1 MPQFMVKENL
11 QINQTTKIVDDDAH
25 HVIDVLRLKVNDW
38 IQLSDGKGNRF
49 KGIIQQIDKKHV
61 NVLIKQ
67 ALKRILPSNITLAQ
81 AVIKHD
87 KIEDIIKK
95 SVELGITKIAP
106 FLSSRTIPK
115 YSGNSTIKKVD
126 RWQKIAQEA
135 AKQCGQSFT
144 PEIKNI
150 STLKEILNN
159 SSTYTHKLIFFEG
172 ENKASISSY
181 FQQNPFH
188 NENTIIVIGPEG
200 GFSKEEIDLGQKNGF
215 TTLSLGPLILRVD
228 TAAISAITL
237 TQYHVGYFTSS

>member
-87 KIEDIIKK
+87 KI
-95 SVELGITKIAP
+95 G
-106 FLSSRTIPK
+106 
-115 YSGNSTIKKVD
+115 
-126 RWQKIAQEA
+126 
-135 AKQCGQSFT
+135 
-144 PEIKNI
+144 
-150 STLKEILNN
+150 
-159 SSTYTHKLIFFEG
+159 
-172 ENKASISSY
+172 
-181 FQQNPFH
+181 
-188 NENTIIVIGPEG
+188 
-200 GFSKEEIDLGQKNGF
+200 
-215 TTLSLGPLILRVD
+215 
-228 TAAISAITL
+228 
-237 TQYHVGYFTSS
+237 